1 MNERDR
7 GPIKVEIVEHFGV
20 LSTAPTGWTKEFNL
34 VKWNDR
40 PEKYDI
46 RDWSPGHERMSKG
59 VTLFDYEMKK
69 IAELCIGLFD
79 DYFVDNQA
87 AQYAGQPAV
96 SGSNQTVPAEQQIA
110 GSNSSDTVPAEG
122 QSADAGDIQTVP
134 PDENLSMVAEEAI
147 PF

>member
-1 MNERDR
+1 MFERES

-69 IAELCIGLFD
+69 IVELCSGFFD
-79 DYFVDNQA
+79 ET
-87 AQYAGQPAV
+87 PACDTA
-96 SGSNQTVPAEQQIA
+96 STI
-110 GSNSSDTVPAEG
+110 SSDEKKQEAVNEVQVQQETAAGENCVSDSGIE
-122 QSADAGDIQTVP
+122 SADK
-134 PDENLSMVAEEAI
+134 VAEEEI